1 MADAKFGTETM
12 HSILTAFADQ
22 LGVDPSDAETLHMS
36 NNAVYALPK
45 AGVVVR
51 ITRSTKLHERVHNV
65 ARLGQW
71 LADIKAPTIRLTKG
85 IKQPLAHGDV
95 LATVWDLLPPADSP
109 PTVGDL
115 GKTLK
120 AFHDINVTGADL
132 PNWDPVD
139 IARKRIADGDLLTES
154 ERDWL
159 LGWCDRVAPQV
170 EVLNAS
176 ISMSLVH
183 GDAHVGNLL
192 RHPDGHT
199 VLCDFDSTCIGPKG
213 VDLASAARAAIRFGH
228 HDKHDQLVKSY
239 GYDITTDPAWPILR
253 EARDLAY
260 VVSGVPLM
268 SSSPAIA
275 KEFRLRLDS
284 VMTGDTTVRWTV
296 YADAAKAS
304 H

>member
-1 MADAKFGTETM
+1 MADAKFSTEPM
-12 HSILTAFADQ
+12 HSIFNTFADQ
-22 LGVDPSDAETLHMS
+22 LGVDPSGAHTLHMS
-36 NNAVYALPK
+36 NNAVYALPE

-65 ARLGQW
+65 TRLGQW
-71 LADIKAPTIRLTKG
+71 LADIDAPTIRLTSG
-85 IKQPLAHGDV
+85 ITQPLAHGDV

-109 PTVGDL
+109 STVDDL

-120 AFHDINVTGADL
+120 TFHDIDVTGADL
-132 PNWDPVD
+132 PHWDPVG
-139 IARKRIADGDLLTES
+139 IARKRIADGDLLTEG

-159 LGWCDRVAPQV
+159 MGWCDRVAPQV
-170 EVLNAS
+170 DTLNAS
-176 ISMSLVH
+176 STMSLVH

-213 VDLASAARAAIRFGH
+213 VDLASAARAATRFGD

-268 SSSPAIA
+268 SSSPAITE
-275 KEFRLRLDS
+275 EFRLRLNS
-284 VMTGDTTVRWTV
+284 VMTGDTKVRWTV

-304 H
+304 Y